1 MSDSA
6 ERYLKAARR
15 DSTQR
20 RYAQAVEHFEEE
32 WGGMLPASSESIVR
46 YLAAYGAQLA
56 SNTLRTHLAA
66 LVQWHQQHGFDDPTK
81 TSRVRDVLRGVQAR
95 YPQPIKQAE
104 ALQLQRLE
112 ACIEGL
118 GQQMTS
124 DQWAVRQR
132 AARDQALILMGFW
145 RALRGDELC
154 RLQVE
159 HIQLREGLELEIF
172 LASSKTD
179 RDHRGRT
186 LVVPALKRLCPVDAY
201 QHWLLVS
208 GINQGPVF
216 RAIDRWGHLADER
229 VNPNSLSRILRLAF
243 VRSGVDGERYTAH
256 SLRRGFA
263 TWASR
268 NKWSSKALM
277 EYVGWRDVQSAARY
291 IEADAPFG
299 DWIR

>member
-1 MSDSA
+1 MSDS
-6 ERYLKAARR
+6 ERYLQAARR

-20 RYAQAVEHFEEE
+20 RYAQAIEHFEAE
-32 WGGMLPASSESIVR
+32 WGGVLPASSENIVR
-46 YLAAYGAQLA
+46 YLAAYGAKLS

-66 LVQWHQQHGFDDPTK
+66 LAQWHQQYGFDDPTK
-81 TSRVRDVLRGVQAR
+81 SSRVRDVLRGIQALH
-95 YPQPIKQAE
+95 PQPIKQAE

-118 GQQMTS
+118 GLQLTS
-124 DQWAVRQR
+124 EQRAVRLR

-154 RLQVE
+154 RLRIE
-159 HIQLREGLELEIF
+159 HIQLREGQALEIF
-172 LASSKTD
+172 LTSSKTD

-186 LVVPALKRLCPVDAY
+186 LVLPALKRLCPVDAY

-208 GINQGPVF
+208 GLHHGPVF
-216 RAIDRWGHLADER
+216 RAIDRWGHLAEER

-243 VRSGVDGERYTAH
+243 VRSGEAGEGYTAH

-268 NKWSSKALM
+268 NQWSSKALM
-277 EYVGWRDVQSAARY
+277 EYVGWRDVQSAMRY
-291 IEADAPFG
+291 IEADVPFG
-299 DWIR
+299 DWAR